1 MKINEKGSVTV
12 FIIIAILLF
21 VFALFS
27 IFFVQENKKQT
38 NDNSVDKIEEQYNQ
52 DINNINEIYEEQL
65 NQTQT
70 NQ

>member
-1 MKINEKGSVTV
+1 MKINEKGSITLFVL
-12 FIIIAILLF
+12 IAILLF
-21 VFALFS
+21 VFVLFS
-27 IFFVQENKKQT
+27 IFFAQGNKKQT

-70 NQ
+70 N